1 MIEYDVRDDLA
12 RCPEYACGQVSFIL
26 AAVGANLRF
35 ASTEDVLT
43 SAYDRPPQRSE
54 ALTALWVAAARP
66 RALAAHERR
75 CRNADSGAELLLVTN
90 EANDAPRADDD
101 APGAAL
107 AVSRHRERNRA
118 AAVKACSESMLG
130 SLLWMSG
137 HLRNRMAAVSSA
149 AGRVDWMGQCNPT
162 APPDVW
168 PGALPSR
175 SRHARSRRRDTCCGR
190 CAGPVDP
197 RREGRRLGPS
207 VVEAGA
213 EGEAAVAGAAI
224 LRAGPHDRATRR
236 GATVGVAI

>member
-1 MIEYDVRDDLA
+1 M
-12 RCPEYACGQVSFIL
+12 
-26 AAVGANLRF
+26 RF
-35 ASTEDVLT
+35 ASTEDELT

-54 ALTALWVAAARP
+54 AATALWFAAARP

-90 EANDAPRADDD
+90 EADDAAPTDDD
-101 APGAAL
+101 ALAAAR

-168 PGALPSR
+168 PGALPSQ
-175 SRHARSRRRDTCCGR
+175 SRHARSRRCDTCWGR

-197 RREGRRLGPS
+197 GREGRRLGPS

-213 EGEAAVAGAAI
+213 EGEAAAAGAAI

-236 GATVGVAI
+236 GATVGVEAAKRIAARLRSCF

>member
-1 MIEYDVRDDLA
+1 M
-12 RCPEYACGQVSFIL
+12 
-26 AAVGANLRF
+26 RF
-35 ASTEDVLT
+35 ASTEDELT

-75 CRNADSGAELLLVTN
+75 CRNADSRAELLLVTN

-118 AAVKACSESMLG
+118 AAVKARSESMLG

-137 HLRNRMAAVSSA
+137 HLRSRMAAVSSA
-149 AGRVDWMGQCNPT
+149 AGRVDWNPT

-207 VVEAGA
+207 VVQAGA
-213 EGEAAVAGAAI
+213 EAEAAVAGAAI
-224 LRAGPHDRATRR
+224 LRAGPHDRATGR